1 MRCFPEVLPTQA
13 SLRWST
19 KSPNLGGFKREF
31 WRLHRGMIR
40 PDPGE
45 WWLEWDWSG
54 IEGRMFT
61 GYSGDEED
69 LEWFQP
75 GRDVHTET
83 CRKYLFAWDALPDD
97 WQGSKDDR
105 RTLAKN
111 FRYGV
116 YQYGRGAR
124 VVLGMPGI
132 ERLGLD
138 RGSLVARAQAFLFA
152 RPKGVA
158 FKEATWRE
166 CIEQK
171 EARTFMGARRK
182 LFGKPEDRAKDGLNH
197 KIQGSVA
204 NLMNWCLIRCMEAFP
219 DASLILN
226 RHDGATVA
234 FPTRYETSVVMDKV
248 RQIVEREWE
257 IGPGVHMRFP
267 ATWEVIRG

>member
-1 MRCFPEVLPTQA
+1 
-13 SLRWST
+13 
-19 KSPNLGGFKREF
+19 
-31 WRLHRGMIR
+31 
-40 PDPGE
+40 
-45 WWLEWDWSG
+45 
-54 IEGRMFT
+54 MFT
-61 GYSGDEED
+61 AYSGDEED
-69 LEWFQP
+69 LEWMAP

-97 WQGSKDDR
+97 WLGSKDDR

-116 YQYGRGAR
+116 YQYGRGAK
-124 VVLGMPGI
+124 VVLGMPGV

-138 RGSLVARAQAFLFA
+138 RSLLVARAQSFLAA

-204 NLMNWCLIRCMEAFP
+204 NLMNWCLIHCMEAFP

-226 RHDGATVA
+226 RHDSATVA
-234 FPTRYETSVVMDKV
+234 FPEELRHDRTVDIVKE
-248 RQIVEREWE
+248 IVEREWE
-257 IGPGVHMRFP
+257 IGPGVRMRFP
-267 ATWEVIRG
+267 AAWEVIHGNS